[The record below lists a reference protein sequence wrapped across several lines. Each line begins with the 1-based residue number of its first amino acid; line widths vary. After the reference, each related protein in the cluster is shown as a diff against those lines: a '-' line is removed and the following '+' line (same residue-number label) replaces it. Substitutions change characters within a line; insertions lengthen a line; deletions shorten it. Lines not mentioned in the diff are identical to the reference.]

1 MSVGFLMLDLELVFD
16 LDLMSILEKLSIE
29 SLLRSAICDLRFL
42 EIENLRLDSML
53 SVFNVSSFFNVLFSR
68 DLDGGA
74 TRFFPPES
82 ERDGE
87 EGDEKVDC
95 LGEVWVND
103 SIGDGREWPLES
115 ES

>member
-1 MSVGFLMLDLELVFD
+1 MFDLELALD
-16 LDLMSILEKLSIE
+16 LDLSSILEKLSTE

-53 SVFNVSSFFNVLFSR
+53 SVFNVSSFFNTLFSR

-82 ERDGE
+82 ESDGDKGE
-87 EGDEKVDC
+87 DVTGDAGS
-95 LGEVWVND
+95 LGEV
-103 SIGDGREWPLES
+103 
-115 ES
+115 